1 MTKVHS
7 VRLNQSLDTRVRA
20 YAAEA
25 GLSISD
31 AVRALVEKG
40 LVLESLDIYALPL
53 GEYISRCIR
62 SELAMLQSMQGQHDK
77 ALEER
82 LAKVLSRGTKAS
94 LANVVQVLDLSRVL
108 IGAYQN
114 EDPAEMYKYYMEIG
128 GKLQKGDSFES
139 VRPRNGFER

>member
-7 VRLNQSLDTRVRA
+7 VRLSQSLDARVRA

-40 LVLESLDIYALPL
+40 LVSESLDALPL

-62 SELAMLQSMQGQHDK
+62 SELALLQSMQGQHDK

-108 IGAYQN
+108 ISAYQN

-128 GKLQKGDSFES
+128 GKLQRGDSFES